1 MSVKVRHPLH
11 GPLQGMLPIIFL
23 LVWIQDVPAP
33 LHKISWDREI
43 EEAKENWKEKVTRPA
58 MLEACVNRET
68 SGLA

>member
-1 MSVKVRHPLH
+1 
-11 GPLQGMLPIIFL
+11 MLPIIFL